1 MQRFVVTMVA
11 ALIGVLAV
19 PGRAQDEAVSPL
31 VEISRPNSVGSCLK
45 AFTDSEFITGSS
57 THEFREEGEQNLE
70 I

>member
-11 ALIGVLAV
+11 ALTGVLAV
-19 PGRAQDEAVSPL
+19 PVRAQDAGRKPL

-57 THEFREEGEQNLE
+57 SSRISRRRRTNLE